1 MKVVYHVEHTEPK
14 KLKYRQKRK
23 KKPRKK
29 GRIKRTAGNIL
40 EMLILLA
47 IAGSFFYF
55 TFFL

>member
-1 MKVVYHVEHTEPK
+1 MRVIYHVEHTEPK

-47 IAGSFFYF
+47 IAGAFFYF

>member
-1 MKVVYHVEHTEPK
+1 MNVYYNVKKTEPA

-29 GRIKRTAGNIL
+29 GRIKRTVGNIL

-47 IAGSFFYF
+47 IAGAFFYC

>member
-47 IAGSFFYF
+47 IAGAFFYF

>member
-1 MKVVYHVEHTEPK
+1 MNVYYNVKKTEPA

-29 GRIKRTAGNIL
+29 GRAKQVTGIIIEGLVI
-40 EMLILLA
+40 LA
-47 IAGSFFYF
+47 IATAFIYA

>member
-40 EMLILLA
+40 EMIILLA
-47 IAGSFFYF
+47 IAGAFFYF

>member
-29 GRIKRTAGNIL
+29 GRAKKVTGVIL
-40 EMLILLA
+40 ETLFILI
-47 IAGSFFYF
+47 IASVFIYA
-55 TFFL
+55 TFFM

>member
-1 MKVVYHVEHTEPK
+1 MKVIYHVEHTEPK

-47 IAGSFFYF
+47 IAGAFFYC

>member
-40 EMLILLA
+40 EMLMLLA
-47 IAGSFFYF
+47 IAGAFFYF